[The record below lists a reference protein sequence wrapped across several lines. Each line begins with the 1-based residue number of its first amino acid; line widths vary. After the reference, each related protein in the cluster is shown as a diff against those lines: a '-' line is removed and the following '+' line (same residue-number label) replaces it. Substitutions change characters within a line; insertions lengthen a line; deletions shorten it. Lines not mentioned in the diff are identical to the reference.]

1 MAARA
6 EFVPLLKALFRNR
19 DTAEWI
25 HLLLRENIPV
35 GPAEILTAPPPLGS
49 DTEEILN
56 RCLDISPYDVE
67 KLREAGVI

>member
-1 MAARA
+1 MVQ
-6 EFVPLLKALFRNR
+6 EV
-19 DTAEWI
+19 E
-25 HLLLRENIPV
+25 HLSAGTIRLVGPV
-35 GPAEILTAPPPLGS
+35 AKLSATPAEILTAPPPLGS